1 MRPSWQHWW
10 PASWQPVPRTGTAPR
25 TRPWWGAVRPRPGR
39 TTAADW
45 AWAPAP
51 AVIRGAGAPARTDQH
66 SRPRRGAPTKAAKA
80 TLGTFQRRRP
90 VPNVA
95 LGTLGLDPTLRS
107 APWTTPHVALGA
119 WLAAIASPHDSA
131 RTHPHP
137 HRRARRGVRRHAR
150 PPLPHQRHA
159 GGPPR

>member
-25 TRPWWGAVRPRPGR
+25 PRPWWGAVRRRPGR

-107 APWTTPHVALGA
+107 APRAPPLGA
-119 WLAAIASPHDSA
+119 VVARPAGLASPHD
-131 RTHPHP
+131 
-137 HRRARRGVRRHAR
+137 
-150 PPLPHQRHA
+150 
-159 GGPPR
+159 